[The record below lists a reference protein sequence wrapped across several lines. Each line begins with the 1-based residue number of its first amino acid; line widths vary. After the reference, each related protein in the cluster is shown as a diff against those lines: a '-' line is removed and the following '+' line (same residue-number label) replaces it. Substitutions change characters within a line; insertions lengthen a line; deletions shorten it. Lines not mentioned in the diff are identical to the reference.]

1 MRLTIGELKQ
11 IIREEVERNN
21 RWLAGFFMGGGISK
35 GRKGT
40 IIPPPGLGAEE
51 EQEYYGKEQ
60 QEEPGQA
67 GVRATRE
74 RDRGRTT
81 RHDRRSSPGNP
92 V

>member
-1 MRLTIGELKQ
+1 MRLTIGELRQ

-21 RWLAGFFMGGGISK
+21 RWLAGFFTGGGISK

-40 IIPPPGLGAEE
+40 IIPPDGLGDEE
-51 EQEYYGKEQ
+51 EQDYHGKAQ
-60 QEEPGQA
+60 QEEPSQA

-74 RDRGRTT
+74 RGRGRTA
-81 RHDRRSSPGNP
+81 RYDRRGTPGNP